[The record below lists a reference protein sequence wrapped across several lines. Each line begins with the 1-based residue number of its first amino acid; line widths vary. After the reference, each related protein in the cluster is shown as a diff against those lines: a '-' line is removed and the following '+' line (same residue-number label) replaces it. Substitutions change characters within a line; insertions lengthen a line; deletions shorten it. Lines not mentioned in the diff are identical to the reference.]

1 MTRRYAVIRVAW
13 DDEAKVWFV
22 EESDIEGLAA
32 EESSLELLRA
42 KLPGMVQDLLQEVE
56 GRPDEIELDLIAYA
70 RDRVRIAA

>member
-1 MTRRYAVIRVAW
+1 MPSFASRGTT
-13 DDEAKVWFV
+13 
-22 EESDIEGLAA
+22 SEGLVRGGIRHRGVAA

-56 GRPDEIELDLIAYA
+56 GSPDEIEVDLIAYA